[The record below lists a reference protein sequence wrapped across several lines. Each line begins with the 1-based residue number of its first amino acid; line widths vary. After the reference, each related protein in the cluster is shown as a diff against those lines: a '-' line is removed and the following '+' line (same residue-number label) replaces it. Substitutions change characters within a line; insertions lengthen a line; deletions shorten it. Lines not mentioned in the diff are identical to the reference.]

1 MALVQDVIAY
11 LGRLGLWD
19 VVLPFILV
27 FTITYA
33 ILERTKVLGAE
44 NGEPKHRFNAM
55 LAVVI
60 GFIVLIAVDTLNV
73 INVFSEMIVILI
85 LVAVCIAVI
94 FGFFGFQ
101 EFHKKWYFMAIAVL
115 VFGIASLYALGLFD
129 YLDWNALRRYEGV
142 IVGLIIF
149 FIVLWIILRPAK
161 KAETAEKKDAEE
173 RKAAE
178 KPVSEKKRPSREQLI
193 VDLNK
198 LAALTKD
205 LPDNVK
211 QELYSAI
218 RKHPAASSGRLPM
231 EDFHDILAGLSEE
244 AKEMLSESGLM

>member
-1 MALVQDVIAY
+1 MALVQDVIAF

-27 FTITYA
+27 FTVTYA
-33 ILERTKVLGAE
+33 ILERTKVLGTE
-44 NGEPKHRFNAM
+44 DGKPKHRFNAM
-55 LAVVI
+55 FAVVI

-73 INVFSEMIVILI
+73 INMFSEMIVILI

-115 VFGIASLYALGLFD
+115 VFGIASLYVLGAFD

-149 FIVLWIILRPAK
+149 FVVLWIILRPAK
-161 KAETAEKKDAEE
+161 KEETEEEKKKKAGETPAPEE
-173 RKAAE
+173 
-178 KPVSEKKRPSREQLI
+178 KRQSREQLA

-205 LPDNVK
+205 LPDDVK

-231 EDFHDILAGLSEE
+231 EDFHDILAGLSDE